1 MKPQPH
7 ADIAPVCIPRDLQ
20 LQAAMFRLGNIEQE
34 IRSGY
39 EILRKYHKTVTIFGS
54 ARTSPDNPHYLA
66 AKEVAERLAHE
77 GYAIVSGGGHGIMG
91 AANEGANI
99 AVQKGAKKAGGES
112 IAFNIKL
119 PHEQELNEY
128 ATESFE
134 FQHFAPRKI
143 VMTMYAD
150 AYIYFPGGFGTLD
163 ELAEIL
169 TLIQTGKAAP
179 APIILF
185 GGDFWN
191 KLDSFFR
198 ENMLTAEAT
207 ISEKDVRLYTITD
220 NVDELINIVKS
231 NRTYCEHK

>member
-1 MKPQPH
+1 MQNQDKS
-7 ADIAPVCIPRDLQ
+7 VCIPRDLQ
-20 LQAAMFRLGNIEQE
+20 LQAAMFRLGNIEEE

-66 AKEVAERLAHE
+66 AKDLAERLADN

-99 AVQKGAKKAGGES
+99 AVQKGAEKAGGES
-112 IAFNIKL
+112 IAFNIRL

-150 AYIYFPGGFGTLD
+150 AYVYFPGGFGTLD

-185 GGDFWN
+185 GSQFWN

-198 ENMLTAEAT
+198 NNMLAQEGT
-207 ISEKDVRLYTITD
+207 ISEEDVSLYTITD
-220 NVDELINIVKS
+220 SVDEMVDVIKS
-231 NRTYCEHK
+231 NQTYCGHDA